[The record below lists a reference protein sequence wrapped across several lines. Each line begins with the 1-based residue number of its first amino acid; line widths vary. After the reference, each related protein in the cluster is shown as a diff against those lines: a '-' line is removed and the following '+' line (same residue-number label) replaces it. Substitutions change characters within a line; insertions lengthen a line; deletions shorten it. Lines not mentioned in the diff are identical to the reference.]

1 MPVVQVTETVRGNAK
16 DVYTLI
22 QDMESYPRFMENLNS
37 VHVLERGDN
46 WTLTAW
52 DTTLNGM
59 RFCWQEHDEFDHV
72 NHRIQYRQVSGDMK
86 KFEGSWI
93 VEQDGEV
100 SKVTLVVDFEFG
112 VPMLSSLLNPVAKI
126 KLKHNG
132 ESMLK
137 AIKRRFE
144 AEV

>member
-22 QDMESYPRFMENLNS
+22 RDMESYPCFMENLNS

-52 DTTLNGM
+52 DTSLNGM
-59 RFCWQEHDEFDHV
+59 RFRWQEHDEFDHA
-72 NHRIQYRQVSGDMK
+72 NHRIQYRQVSGDLK

-93 VEQDGEV
+93 VEQDGDI
-100 SKVTLVVDFEFG
+100 SKVTLLVDFEFG

-126 KLKHNG
+126 KLKQNG

-144 AEV
+144 GEV